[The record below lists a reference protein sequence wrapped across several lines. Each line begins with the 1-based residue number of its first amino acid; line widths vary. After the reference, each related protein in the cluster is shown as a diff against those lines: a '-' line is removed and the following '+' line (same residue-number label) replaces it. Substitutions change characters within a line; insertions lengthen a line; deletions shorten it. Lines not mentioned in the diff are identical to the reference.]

1 MHYVFSIKDA
11 EEYGL
16 DEAVMLYNFKYW
28 IVHNKANN
36 KNYFDGRTWTYN
48 SVNAFNKLFPFWSE
62 RQISR
67 VLKSL
72 INKGILITGN
82 YNKVAY
88 DRTLWYAFKDESI
101 LPNGDM
107 ETTERS
113 NRTPENVTP
122 IPYINTDKKQDI
134 NKTKKTE
141 DTDEQFNLFWNVYDN
156 KKGKYKTFTLWSKL
170 SQADR
175 DEVVLSVPNYLLYLK
190 SKNLTFKYNPENY
203 IKDRRY
209 KDYLVVEKKKFVD
222 QYANM

>member
-170 SQADR
+170 SQDER

-209 KDYLVVEKKKFVD
+209 KDYLVVEKKKFKDYV
-222 QYANM
+222 